1 MCVLLEGLF
10 DYLTAHS
17 IFDLNGSVVLT
28 LDKTR
33 GTILRAT
40 TVWDASMSYSW
51 TYPKPCSSIGNKMLS
66 ISTHLSKHTAVAVS
80 AENVTRIIRDL
91 LFAKKKYLERLI
103 N

>member
-28 LDKTR
+28 LD
-33 GTILRAT
+33 TILRAT
-40 TVWDASMSYSW
+40 TVWDASMSNSW

-66 ISTHLSKHTAVAVS
+66 ISTHLSNHTAVAVS